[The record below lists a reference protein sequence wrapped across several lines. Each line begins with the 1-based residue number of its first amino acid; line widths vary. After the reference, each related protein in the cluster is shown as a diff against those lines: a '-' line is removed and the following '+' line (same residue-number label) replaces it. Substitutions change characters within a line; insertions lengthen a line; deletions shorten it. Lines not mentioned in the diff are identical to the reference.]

1 MPRQATLKPK
11 KLSSRKKWCLNVP
24 AELSPTGKRHRLFF
38 DTERDA
44 KAETE
49 KLKARRDNFGISL
62 TAITPARIAE
72 AGEAYKLLE
81 PLGVGLL
88 DAVREYVETHR
99 QRKASITLRELFDL
113 FLEAKGKRSGK
124 YLAQLRWARDRM
136 EPLHSKL
143 VADITV
149 RDLDAVLNGERPTV
163 KNAFMRYLRAVLNF
177 GLKRDYLPANP
188 IAKLDFEEVVR
199 TETEIFDPG
208 TVAALLNDCL
218 QNDLELLP
226 FRVVGFFCGVRPDG
240 ELQRVEWS
248 DLDWADR
255 ILKLRAE
262 ITKKKRQRF
271 VNISANAFAWL
282 ETYRQ
287 RGGSTAGRIVPF
299 TPAELRQRHRANWGR
314 VVGVGED
321 GKPRQRWIQQGMRHS
336 YCSYWLAEH
345 NYDVDTLVIQSG
357 HDCKDVMWQSYY
369 RATSK
374 EETKAFWSIYPP
386 GTPTNVVSFAVSCR
400 A

>member
-11 KLSSRKKWCLNVP
+11 KLPSRGKWCLNVP

-38 DTERDA
+38 DTEREA

-49 KLKARRDNFGISL
+49 KLKARRDNFGVSL
-62 TAITPARIAE
+62 AAMTPARITE

-99 QRKASITLRELFDL
+99 QRNASITLRELFDM

-124 YLAQLRWARDRM
+124 YLTQLRWARDRM
-136 EPLHSKL
+136 GPLHTKL

-163 KNAFMRYLRAVLNF
+163 KNAFMRYLRALFNF
-177 GLKRDYLPANP
+177 GLKRDYLPTNP
-188 IAKLDFEEVVR
+188 IAKLDFEEVIR
-199 TETEIFDPG
+199 TETQIFAPD

-226 FRVVGFFCGVRPDG
+226 FRVLGFFCGVRPDG

-271 VNISANAFAWL
+271 VEVSPNTFAWL
-282 ETYRQ
+282 EAYRQ
-287 RGGSTAGRIVPF
+287 RGGSIAGRIVPF
-299 TPAELRQRHRANWGR
+299 TPAELRQRHRANWVR
-314 VVGVGED
+314 VVGADEN

-336 YCSYWLAEH
+336 YCSYWLVEH
-345 NYDVDTLVIQSG
+345 DNDVDTLVVQSG
-357 HDCKDVMWQSYY
+357 HESKEVMWASYY
-369 RATSK
+369 RATMK
-374 EETKAFWSIYPP
+374 AKGKAFWSIMPP
-386 GTPTNVVSFAVSCR
+386 GIEDTKIVRLSA
-400 A
+400 